1 MSISSHPWVE
11 LALSALLTLIGIATT
26 TSAVLAHVA
35 ILVAPGALVIT
46 AGGTWLGNAMARHHV
61 RLIPSPI
68 DGAQEGD
75 G

>member
-1 MSISSHPWVE
+1 M
-11 LALSALLTLIGIATT
+11 T